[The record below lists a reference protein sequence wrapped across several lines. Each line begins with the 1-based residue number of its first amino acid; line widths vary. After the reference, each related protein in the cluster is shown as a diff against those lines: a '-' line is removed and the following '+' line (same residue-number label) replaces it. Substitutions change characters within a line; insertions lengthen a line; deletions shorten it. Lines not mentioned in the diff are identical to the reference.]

1 MKTKP
6 VAWMAPALIALSSTG
21 ALAQT
26 MMPPPMLSGTKL
38 DVVTEGTVSRV
49 PDLATISAGVVTEA
63 PTAAAAMRENANRM
77 SATIAALKK
86 AGVAARDIQTSAINL
101 NPQYRYT
108 EGKPPV
114 ITGYQAS
121 NQVNIRFRD
130 VARAGSIL
138 DTLVAEG
145 ANQING
151 PSLSV
156 DQPASALDE
165 ARIAAV
171 KAARARADLYA
182 GAAGLRVKRIL
193 SISEQQGYTPQPYPM
208 VMAMSREKASADTQV
223 EPGEQKLAV
232 TVAVSFELE

>member
-1 MKTKP
+1 MGTKL
-6 VAWMAPALIALSSTG
+6 VAWIAPTMLALSATS
-21 ALAQT
+21 ALAQPS
-26 MMPPPMLSGTKL
+26 PPPHLAGTKL
-38 DVVTEGTVSRV
+38 DVVAEGTVSRV
-49 PDLATISAGVVTEA
+49 PDLATINAGVVTEA
-63 PTAAAAMRENANRM
+63 PTAAAAMRENADRM

-86 AGVAARDIQTSAINL
+86 AGVAPRDIQTSAINL

-121 NQVNIRFRD
+121 NQVMIRFRD
-130 VARAGSIL
+130 VKRAGSIL

-156 DQPASALDE
+156 DNSASALDE
-165 ARIAAV
+165 ARVAAV

-193 SISEQQGYTPQPYPM
+193 SISEQQGYSPQPYPM

-223 EPGEQKLAV
+223 EPGEQKLAI